1 VCLVTCT
8 LQRYNVVDFGDLFCP
23 DIFYKEY
30 IKIKYA
36 YTYFD
41 YLYCIFLFSGIS
53 MSVFGISGKCSP
65 VYAWEHLPDIPKT
78 DFERSLKRKIPYT

>member
-8 LQRYNVVDFGDLFCP
+8 LQRYNVVDFGDLLCP

-30 IKIKYA
+30 IEKNV

-41 YLYCIFLFSGIS
+41 YLYYIFLFSGIS
-53 MSVFGISGKCSP
+53 KSVFGISGKFPFLRYLEVCLCNI
-65 VYAWEHLPDIPKT
+65 W
-78 DFERSLKRKIPYT
+78 